1 VTATVAEP
9 RSLRDPHEDR
19 CSHCGA
25 VLENDQEWCLHCG
38 SARTLIHSAPDWR
51 VGLAI
56 VGGVVVV
63 AVVVFVLVL
72 SSVSSS
78 GGGPSLAATAATVA
92 THNAPAPG
100 AIPGWPVGLGGWTVS
115 VARTGSRAGALA
127 RARRIGADGV
137 QVGVLDSSLHPALR
151 PGHWVVFSGRYPT
164 QSQALA
170 AAAQLRSLG
179 QPHAR
184 PLLVGSP
191 A

>member
-1 VTATVAEP
+1 MAEP

-25 VLENDQEWCLHCG
+25 ALDSDQEWCVDCG

-56 VGGVVVV
+56 VGGVIVV

-78 GGGPSLAATAATVA
+78 GGGPSLAATVA
-92 THNAPAPG
+92 THNVPAPG
-100 AIPGWPVGLGGWTVS
+100 SIPGWPVGLGGWTVS
-115 VARTGSRAGALA
+115 VTRTRTRAGAFA
-127 RARRIGADGV
+127 RARRIAADGV
-137 QVGVLDSSLHPALR
+137 QVGVLDSSLHPALP

-170 AAAQLRSLG
+170 AATQLRNLG
-179 QPHAR
+179 QLRAR
-184 PLLVGSP
+184 PLLVGRP